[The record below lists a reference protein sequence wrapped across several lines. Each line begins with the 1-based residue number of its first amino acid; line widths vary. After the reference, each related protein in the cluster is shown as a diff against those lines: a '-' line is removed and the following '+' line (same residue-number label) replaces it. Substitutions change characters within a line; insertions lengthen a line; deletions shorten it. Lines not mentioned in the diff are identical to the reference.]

1 MRPDDAALVDAVRA
15 AELAIDFLGNA
26 SPEELGRELKTQS
39 AVLHQLLVLGE
50 AVKRISTGFREAH
63 PGVPWRRVAG
73 MRDVLI
79 HAYDVVDIAAV
90 HATVSKDL
98 PALVGRS
105 APSRHDRPARA
116 EPTSQSCPRPAAW
129 WTA

>member
-1 MRPDDAALVDAVRA
+1 MRPDDAALVDALRA

-26 SPEELGRELKTQS
+26 SPEELGRDLKTQS

-50 AVKRISTGFREAH
+50 AVKRISANFRESH
-63 PGVPWRRVAG
+63 PEVPWRRVAG

-90 HATVSKDL
+90 HATVRTDL
-98 PALVGRS
+98 PAVLGQLRAI
-105 APSRHDRPARA
+105 APKPPVQR
-116 EPTSQSCPRPAAW
+116 
-129 WTA
+129 